1 MIQHIHPF
9 IILQFI
15 RIKSQINQ
23 NTKTQGGPQFSLCCF
38 VDEIAHHSS
47 SEQCICAREW
57 EKKSFMHCIRKGM
70 WVTLNEPVLWQ
81 AFPSCIDHPSTQVS
95 CIKKAGE
102 RTTSQVLYI
111 ANSD

>member
-38 VDEIAHHSS
+38 VDEIAHHPS
-47 SEQCICAREW
+47 SEQCICAHEW
-57 EKKSFMHCIRKGM
+57 EKKNPLCIVLEKVCGSHSM
-70 WVTLNEPVLWQ
+70 NQYYGKHFLPVL
-81 AFPSCIDHPSTQVS
+81 IIHPP
-95 CIKKAGE
+95 K
-102 RTTSQVLYI
+102 
-111 ANSD
+111 